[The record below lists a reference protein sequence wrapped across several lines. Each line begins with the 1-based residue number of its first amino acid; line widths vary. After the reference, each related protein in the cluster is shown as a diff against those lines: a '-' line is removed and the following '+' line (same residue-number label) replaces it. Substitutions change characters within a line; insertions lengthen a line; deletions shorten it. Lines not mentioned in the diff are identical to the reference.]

1 LDPIL
6 ESCAG
11 LDIHK
16 KSIVACV
23 LRTKAK
29 KEVRV
34 FSTVTREVLELGE
47 WLAERQVTHV
57 AMESTGVF
65 WKPIHDLLEDRFKL
79 LLVNAQH
86 IKQLPGRKT
95 DVRDCEWIAQLL
107 QHGLLRPSF
116 VPPPPQRELRDL
128 ARHRVQVTAVKTQI
142 ANRIQKTLEGANI
155 KLSSVAS
162 DILGVSGRDM
172 IRAMI
177 DGVEDPEKL
186 AELARKRLRGK
197 IPQLKVALEGRVT
210 EHHRFM
216 LKLLLLDLE
225 HQEAVIEA
233 LTSRIEEVIARED
246 ERLREEAPSSDA
258 LPFQEAVALLKTIP
272 GIKDAAAHT
281 ILPEIGVDMSQFPSA
296 AHLASWAGMSP
307 GNNQSAGKR
316 GSGRT
321 TKGNRWLRRILVQV
335 ALAAAHTKGTYFG
348 SQYRRLAA
356 KRGKNRASIAVA
368 HTILVV
374 IYHVLNTRKPYRELG
389 ADYFDRLNPE
399 RTARNLVKRLEALG
413 HKVTLE
419 PLHPAA

>member
-6 ESCAG
+6 QSCAG

-16 KSIVACV
+16 KSIMACV
-23 LRTKAK
+23 LRTGAK
-29 KEVRV
+29 KEVRL
-34 FSTVTREVLELGE
+34 FSTMTRDVLELGE

-142 ANRIQKTLEGANI
+142 ANRIQKTLEGANV

-162 DILGVSGRDM
+162 DVLGVSGRDM
-172 IRAMI
+172 IRAI
-177 DGVEDPEKL
+177 IAGVQDPEEL

-197 IPQLKVALEGRVT
+197 IPQLKVALEGKVT

-233 LTSRIEEVIARED
+233 LTSRIQEVIAKED
-246 ERLREEAPSSDA
+246 ERLREQAPSSDA

-272 GIKDAAAHT
+272 GIRDAAAHT

-374 IYHVLNTRKPYRELG
+374 IYHVLRTRKPYRELG
-389 ADYFDRLNPE
+389 ADYFDQLNPE
-399 RTARNLVKRLEALG
+399 RTTRNLVKRLEALG